1 MLEIVSQ
8 TQIHT
13 KSGIALGLCT
23 GINDHVSKV
32 LVGYVFFGRPSLQVY
47 SQQYSRLRC
56 WLRVK
61 GWVIGFLGGW
71 SGHTLLIR
79 KI

>member
-32 LVGYVFFGRPSLQVY
+32 LVGYVFFSRQSLIY
-47 SQQYSRLRC
+47 FAILC
-56 WLRVK
+56 IL
-61 GWVIGFLGGW
+61 
-71 SGHTLLIR
+71 
-79 KI
+79 

>member
-32 LVGYVFFGRPSLQVY
+32 LVGYVFLWSSKFMYCNSLDPLRLIIL
-47 SQQYSRLRC
+47 SRS
-56 WLRVK
+56 
-61 GWVIGFLGGW
+61 IA
-71 SGHTLLIR
+71 
-79 KI
+79 